1 MKIDSSS
8 HSFKSKKKVK
18 AALPEQQ
25 QQEQIFKQI
34 QEENIDNKNK
44 IKRIEYQ
51 ISKLNPRIKKM
62 FRENKIKDILLIKV
76 QIET

>member
-34 QEENIDNKNK
+34 QEENLDNRNK
-44 IKRIEYQ
+44 LKRMEYQ
-51 ISKLNPRIKKM
+51 ISQN
-62 FRENKIKDILLIKV
+62 
-76 QIET
+76 T